1 MKMTLSVNILRLG
14 LLLVLIGFFAPVG
27 CDSNGYQIA
36 LGILGNTHQA
46 GNARILGSIEDLFGY
61 ALFGVCGLAFLGLVF
76 KFFYKVKRNFFFS
89 SMCLAMS
96 FILLAIV
103 ALKLKSFRDST
114 VVNLMLT
121 IIPIK
126 LKLLIGGYSMA
137 AGYLV
142 GAVGLMLRKLKM

>member
-61 ALFGVCGLAFLGLVF
+61 ALFGVYVWAFLGLVVT
-76 KFFYKVKRNFFFS
+76 FFYRAKKKFFFS
-89 SMCLAMS
+89 SISLALS

-103 ALKLKSFRDST
+103 AFKLKSVRDSA

-121 IIPIK
+121 IIPVK

-142 GAVGLMLRKLKM
+142 GAVGIILNIFKM